1 MKRIYIDLIIVFVLG
16 IFITLSCQKKNNTNP
31 TPSATSNTTNNS
43 STTGGTTAGG
53 STTGGTTTGGSTTGG
68 TTTGGTTT
76 GGTTTGGNNQKGTI
90 IFHKPENCY
99 NSITLYF
106 QGTYKGVLGPSS
118 RYSNPSCNANGCIT
132 ITNLN
137 YGNYSYT
144 GYVYAANG
152 TTILYTEHGTVVLN
166 ASCIAKSVNP

>member
-43 STTGGTTAGG
+43 S
-53 STTGGTTTGGSTTGG
+53 
-68 TTTGGTTT
+68 TTGGTTT